1 MLTDR
6 FLRDRR
12 GVSLEAGERARLEA
26 SISSTMTVDARKII
40 ARAGERLDQ
49 STLLVEGIMSR
60 YLDDRNGLRQLVA
73 IHLPGDFVDLHA
85 YPLKHLDHDVG
96 TMTPATIAIVPHVEL
111 DAITEEMPELTR
123 KLWFA
128 TLLDA
133 AIHRAWLFR
142 LGRLDAI
149 GRVAHFFC
157 ETNVRLQ
164 SAGLSDGRQFTLGLT
179 QADVAEICGLTTVH
193 VNRVVRHLREEG
205 LCTFRNGKVEI
216 LDAAKLARRGQFDP
230 AYLYIDDPESP
241 PPPDQRPRR

>member
-26 SISSTMTVDARKII
+26 AISETKTVDARKII
-40 ARAGERLDQ
+40 ARAGDWLAQ

-85 YPLKHLDHDVG
+85 YPLKRLDHDVG
-96 TMTPATIAIVPHVEL
+96 TMTQVSIAIVPHVAL
-111 DAITEEMPELTR
+111 DAITEEMPALTR

-142 LGRLDAI
+142 LGRLDAV

-157 ETNVRLQ
+157 ETDVRLQ
-164 SAGLSDGRQFTLGLT
+164 SAGLSDGRQFHLGLT

-193 VNRVVRHLREEG
+193 VNRVVRHLREQG

-216 LDAAKLARRGQFDP
+216 LDPGKLARRGQFDP
-230 AYLYIDDPESP
+230 AYLYIEGPEDHMP
-241 PPPDQRPRR
+241 QEKRLRR

>member
-26 SISSTMTVDARKII
+26 AISTTSTVEARKII
-40 ARAGERLDQ
+40 ARAGEWLDQ

-60 YLDDRNGLRQLVA
+60 YLDDRDGLRQLVA

-85 YPLKHLDHDVG
+85 YPLKRLDHDVG

-149 GRVAHFFC
+149 GRVAHF
-157 ETNVRLQ
+157 

-230 AYLYIDDPESP
+230 AYLYIDDPASSP
-241 PPPDQRPRR
+241 QPDQRARR

>member
-12 GVSLEAGERARLEA
+12 GVSLEAGERERLEA
-26 SISSTMTVDARKII
+26 SITETKTVDARKII
-40 ARAGERLDQ
+40 ARANEWLDQ

-85 YPLKHLDHDVG
+85 YPLKRLDHDVG
-96 TMTPATIAIVPHVEL
+96 TMTPVTIAIVPHVEL
-111 DAITEEMPELTR
+111 DAITAEMPELTR
-123 KLWFA
+123 KLWYA

-157 ETNVRLQ
+157 ETDVRLQ
-164 SAGLSDGRQFTLGLT
+164 SAGLSDGREFMLGLT

-193 VNRVVRHLREEG
+193 VNRVVRHLREQR
-205 LCTFRNGKVEI
+205 LCIFRNGKVEI
-216 LDAAKLARRGQFDP
+216 LDPVKLARRAQFDP
-230 AYLYIDDPESP
+230 AYLYIEG
-241 PPPDQRPRR
+241 PDADMPQEKLRR